1 MKHSVLSAEEENSVK
16 QFFLQ
21 KHRIPLEFW
30 IGKKLLKK
38 VNSVWVCSEKAAQA
52 IAWVECDSAGLMLL
66 LELKTLKPS
75 KQGLAF
81 LKNRSSDVSEG
92 QTRGLG

>member
-1 MKHSVLSAEEENSVK
+1 MSSAELESVQ

-21 KHRIPLEFW
+21 KRQVSLGFW
-30 IGKKLLKK
+30 AEKKLLKK
-38 VNSVWVCSEKAAQA
+38 VNSVWVCSSKAAQA
-52 IAWVECDSAGLMLL
+52 IDWVECDSVGLMLL

-81 LKNRSSDVSEG
+81 VQNRH
-92 QTRGLG
+92 